1 MDYYLKYIKYK
12 TKYLALKGG
21 AQYNLI
27 KEDNPIYNFKS
38 CFEYEKYDKINET
51 IVTNYFLLHNREITI
66 NQQNKI
72 PFNKLFLQNSSNIIP
87 KLHQLLTNKYFILY

>member
-38 CFEYEKYDKINET
+38 CFEYEKYNKAIISLKKQGIISSDNFLYINNINKDKLTPKENEF
-51 IVTNYFLLHNREITI
+51 IRYCRDNIYD
-66 NQQNKI
+66 NKEVI
-72 PFNKLFLQNSSNIIP
+72 K
-87 KLHQLLTNKYFILY
+87 